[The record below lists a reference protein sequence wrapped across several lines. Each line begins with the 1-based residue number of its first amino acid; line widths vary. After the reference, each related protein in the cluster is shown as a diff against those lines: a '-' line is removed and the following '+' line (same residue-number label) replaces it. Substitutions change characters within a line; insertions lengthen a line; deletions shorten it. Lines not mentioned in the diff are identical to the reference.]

1 MTTPADIQAQLA
13 ALAARVPGGTPF
25 TPPAYPSMM
34 PAPPLGTP
42 PAAVPVGEDRMRQMI
57 AEEFQK
63 HMPGVAQRLQAFGAI
78 FAKALPPED
87 YSAFYQ
93 YVADGAPGLQQMVDA
108 GKFDPI
114 VQLLWET
121 IKEGKK

>member
-13 ALAARVPGGTPF
+13 ALAARVRGGAPLIAPVYTP
-25 TPPAYPSMM
+25 MM
-34 PAPPLGTP
+34 PAPAVV
-42 PAAVPVGEDRMRQMI
+42 PAGPAVGEDRMRQMI
-57 AEEFQK
+57 ADEFQK